1 MQQRKRRE
9 KTDGLGYYTYWDKN
23 RDCGCIYCGDVATTR
38 EHVPSKT
45 FLIEPYPDNL
55 PTIPACF
62 HCNNGFSFD
71 EQYCAY
77 YLELLKSNIFIGY
90 ECNKKVLTALEND
103 PSLKHLIESQIK
115 IIDGKIHFNVDRER
129 FVRIIN
135 KLAIGHAGYDF
146 DNVDFDGP
154 ANTWFEF
161 SFFLT
166 DEQRKRFLQ
175 PQIMDKIPEISA
187 RFSCNYCILENVQT
201 AESFLLNDWVVVQEQ
216 RYKYH
221 IYINETGGITVK
233 MAILEMLYCQVDF
246 N

>member
-23 RDCGCIYCGDVATTR
+23 RDCGCVYCGDVATTR

-62 HCNNGFSFD
+62 SCNNGFSFD
-71 EQYCAY
+71 EQYVAY
-77 YLELLKSNIFIGY
+77 YLEILKSYIFIGY
-90 ECNKKVLTALEND
+90 KSDEKVLTALEKV
-103 PSLKHLIESQIK
+103 PVLKHLIASQIK
-115 IIDGKIHFNVDRER
+115 EINGKIHFNFDRGR
-129 FVRIIN
+129 FIKVIN

-154 ANTWFEF
+154 VNTWFEF
-161 SFFLT
+161 APFLN
-166 DEQRKRFLQ
+166 DALLQQFLQ
-175 PQIMDKIPEISA
+175 PQIMDKIPEISS
-187 RFSCNYCILENVQT
+187 RFSCNYCVLENVET
-201 AESFLLNDWVVVQEQ
+201 GESFLLNDWIVVQEQ

-233 MAILEMLYCQVDF
+233 MVILDILYCQVDF